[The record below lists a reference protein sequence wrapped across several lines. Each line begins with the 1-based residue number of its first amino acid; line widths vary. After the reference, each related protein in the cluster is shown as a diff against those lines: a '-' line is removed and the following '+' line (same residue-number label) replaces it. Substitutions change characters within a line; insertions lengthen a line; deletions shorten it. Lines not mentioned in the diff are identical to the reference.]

1 MSNLVSK
8 EEYKKRL
15 IEIIESAIKHDR
27 KVVRFKDM
35 LSDNTNFGDNYHTN
49 PKTMSFEIRSTGET
63 AYQRAIL
70 KSGTALLDFKKG
82 NCFESVQWID
92 GELPIVFNKN
102 PRRPSID
109 LIGLIDSIPTLC
121 ELKFAKIRNSDSPIY
136 AAIEL
141 LTYYCFVQFNAG
153 ILDKYNVSHKNL
165 KPYSWNSIIEN
176 GFPRLIVCANK
187 SYWDAWFSKYNKA
200 QLRNQVYDW
209 GMQLDTNINIFQTQ
223 NFDFRSQKHEGKYSP
238 FIPANSIWEIIK
250 A

>member
-15 IEIIESAIKHDR
+15 IEIIESAIKQDR
-27 KVVRFKDM
+27 KVVRFKNL

-49 PKTMSFEIRSTGET
+49 PKTMSFEISSTGET

-70 KSGTALLDFKKG
+70 KSGTTLLDFKEG
-82 NCFESVQWID
+82 NGFESVQWID

-109 LIGLIDSIPTLC
+109 LIGLIDNIPALC
-121 ELKFAKIRNSDSPIY
+121 ELKFAQSRNSDSPLY

-141 LTYYCFVQFNAG
+141 LTYYCFIQFNAD

-165 KPYSWNSIIEN
+165 KPYRWNSIIEN

-187 SYWDAWFSKYNKA
+187 TYWNVWAKKYNMA
-200 QLRNQVYDW
+200 QLRNQVFDW
-209 GMQLDTNINIFQTQ
+209 GTELDTNINLFQTQ
-223 NFDFRSQKHEGKYSP
+223 DFDFKNQKHEGKYTP
-238 FIPANSIWEIIK
+238 FIPTNSIWEIIK